1 MYRTHNDLVVRTVDV
16 NEKPIQGVS
25 VRVSKTER
33 PIPDIDEG
41 ILLINKPVLDDFGK
55 RFRQKRDLDYE
66 GVRESANGLPQD
78 SQGANLVVDNL
89 EDYDSSM
96 SESAAVPRTIS
107 AEEEYALP
115 DNFQMPATEEGSSDV
130 EDEPHPDDDV
140 GSEYISTN
148 ELGEATFPRRPVGS
162 VLVIEVKGKVG

>member
-1 MYRTHNDLVVRTVDV
+1 MYRTYNDLVVRTVDV

-66 GVRESANGLPQD
+66 GVTESANGLPQD
-78 SQGANLVVDNL
+78 SQGANLMAPPDP
-89 EDYDSSM
+89 D
-96 SESAAVPRTIS
+96 PWPIS
-107 AEEEYALP
+107 AEEEYALPPLP

-148 ELGEATFPRRPVGS
+148 ELGEATFPRHPVGS